1 MYCDASVIII
11 IHQVT
16 IVAITEKDQSRIIG
30 TLDVSKNEKETTI
43 VTHLILEK

>member
-1 MYCDASVIII
+1 MHCNASVIII

-16 IVAITEKDQSRIIG
+16 IVTITEKDQSRIIS

-43 VTHLILEK
+43 VTYLILEK